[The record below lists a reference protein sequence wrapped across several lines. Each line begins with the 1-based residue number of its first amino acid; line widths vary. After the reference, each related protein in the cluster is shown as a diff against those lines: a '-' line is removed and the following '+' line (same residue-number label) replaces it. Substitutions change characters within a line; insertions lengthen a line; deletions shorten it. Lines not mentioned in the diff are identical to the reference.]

1 MSKSPRVLLV
11 CTGNTCR
18 SPLAEVMLGQ
28 LRPDWEVRSAGVHT
42 EEGLPASQHSQQVAG
57 DLGLDLAQHRSR
69 PVTAELVAWPDHIL
83 CLTEAHRQRLVSL
96 FPEAQERSR
105 RLGSSDIPDPVG
117 QPLERYRAC
126 ALAIENALQEWLS
139 DRL

>member
-42 EEGLPASQHSQQVAG
+42 EEGLPASQHSQQVARE
-57 DLGLDLAQHRSR
+57 LGLSLDKHRSQ
-69 PVTAELVAWPDHIL
+69 PVTAELVTWPDHIL
-83 CLTEAHRQRLVSL
+83 CLTEAHRQRLVNR
-96 FPEAQERSR
+96 FPEARERTQ

-117 QPLERYRAC
+117 QPLEKYRAC
-126 ALAIENALQEWLS
+126 ATATKNALLEWLS
-139 DRL
+139 DKP

>member
-18 SPLAEVMLGQ
+18 SPLAEVMLAQ

-42 EEGLPASQHSQQVAG
+42 EEGLPASQHSQQVAR
-57 DLGLDLAQHRSR
+57 DLGLNLEEHRSQ

-83 CLTEAHRQRLVSL
+83 CLTDFHRQRLL
-96 FPEAQERSR
+96 GQFPEAEGRSR
-105 RLGSSDIPDPVG
+105 RLGPGDIPDPVG
-117 QPLERYRAC
+117 QPLESYRAC
-126 ALAIENALQEWLS
+126 ALAIEKALRHWLS
-139 DRL
+139 DRP